1 MNRST
6 CLRRLGLAVL
16 GMLLALPG
24 TVVAQEEAA
33 SPAPTQSAAPAAPV
47 VTTPE
52 GAWQVQAF
60 DPWAEGPVEPLEG
73 SNLRLSLLGES
84 RLQGSTG
91 CGRFEGGYS
100 LEGELLWLGVA
111 PTGHLGCREDRTAEA
126 IGLSAALDA
135 VRSWRVAADGGAMEL
150 LDERDAVR
158 VVLLPLTG
166 AGPVGEWSVASY
178 AKADGTLVEPDPEAP
193 MSMVLGADGSAS
205 GSTGCRLFE
214 GAYRLAGESIAIG
227 PVETVG
233 LRCEQPERKAERRL
247 LAVFGEASYWERTDE
262 VLTLSDAFGQP
273 LLVLQATEA
282 DASSP

>member
-1 MNRST
+1 MTRST

-60 DPWAEGPVEPLEG
+60 DPWAEGPVEP
-73 SNLRLSLLGES
+73 
-84 RLQGSTG
+84 
-91 CGRFEGGYS
+91 

-178 AKADGTLVEPDPEAP
+178 AKADGTL
-193 MSMVLGADGSAS
+193 SADE
-205 GSTGCRLFE
+205 F
-214 GAYRLAGESIAIG
+214 
-227 PVETVG
+227 
-233 LRCEQPERKAERRL
+233 
-247 LAVFGEASYWERTDE
+247 AVVTA
-262 VLTLSDAFGQP
+262 Q
-273 LLVLQATEA
+273 
-282 DASSP
+282 